1 MFDGKRRAKPLRIIL
16 GVLANPFTRPLS
28 EGLTSV
34 SVPCGKIQMSVL
46 RGGGSLLTVCVCKW
60 WLWLD
65 RKKRS

>member
-46 RGGGSLLTVCVCKW
+46 RGGRFIAYRLCLQMVA
-60 WLWLD
+60 LA
-65 RKKRS
+65 